1 MGTQDRP
8 AGLVLG
14 GPVRQNVF
22 LFVVVD
28 RRNEAW
34 LCLLR
39 RSIERPETEAVGL
52 GAARKNDTLNR
63 HIACG
68 ESAERIFQHSGIRLD
83 RFGHRGFLDLGGVD
97 QVGHLSKR
105 GKGALRSTS
114 WSIRSTLM

>member
-1 MGTQDRP
+1 MWTQDRP
-8 AGLVLG
+8 ASLVLS

-28 RRNEAW
+28 RRNETW

-52 GAARKNDTLNR
+52 GTAGKNDTLNR

-83 RFGHRGFLDLGGVD
+83 RFGHRGFLDIGSVD
-97 QVGHLSKR
+97 QVGHPTKR
-105 GKGALRSTS
+105 RKSALR
-114 WSIRSTLM
+114 TLT